1 MSCNWYLWLII
12 VIGIC
17 GFSFDWYLCL
27 IIVVNVSDFY

>member
-1 MSCNWYLWLII
+1 LII